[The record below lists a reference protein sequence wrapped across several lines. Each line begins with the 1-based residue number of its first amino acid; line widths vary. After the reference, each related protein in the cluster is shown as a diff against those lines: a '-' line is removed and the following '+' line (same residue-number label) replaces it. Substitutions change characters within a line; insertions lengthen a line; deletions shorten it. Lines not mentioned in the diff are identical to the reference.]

1 MLAALANVLEAALD
15 AQVRVMAL
23 DLFYLLVKQV
33 KVVDDLAQ
41 IQLIYSM
48 QVVAQDLVGTL
59 DLPVERTL
67 APPGPPLSPSPPS
80 CSSHSAS
87 LSGERPVS
95 NSPQLDL
102 PGTPHRCISE

>member
-67 APPGPPLSPSPPS
+67 APHGPRERRLVIPTLRFLRQFLTRFHVAVGHLS
-80 CSSHSAS
+80 
-87 LSGERPVS
+87 LEGELIHALIV
-95 NSPQLDL
+95 
-102 PGTPHRCISE
+102 